1 MGNTID
7 SKCRI
12 CNFENTFN
20 YGGNKSDYKT
30 NCPVPALNME
40 TNEFENINF
49 INNQHNLKYKFYSSK
64 ELKGDNEGKTT
75 IKNFNLELNQVNNY
89 CPRCKNFTLDFR
101 IICFSD

>member
-49 INNQHNLKYKFYSSK
+49 INNYLYY
-64 ELKGDNEGKTT
+64 
-75 IKNFNLELNQVNNY
+75 
-89 CPRCKNFTLDFR
+89 
-101 IICFSD
+101 